1 MNKVIEIWS
10 TYPPPFG
17 GVSVHSMRLFNN
29 LRNKHNIIFEN
40 FNGATHSPQNYVF
53 AVKCQFIKV
62 FSYLFKPNRIIHL
75 HSNRLIV
82 WFLMILYPKS
92 TKIIVTIHN
101 QNLKKNL
108 SYYKNILLQI
118 FFRKVSYIFINDSE
132 FAKYLIDKYTID
144 TKKIVI
150 VPAFIPP
157 TEDESKSL
165 PLEIESF
172 LTRFKKIVSS
182 FAWKL
187 YKSDGKDV
195 YGIEQIIDAF
205 SFINENDKT
214 VGLVLLIPI
223 IKDQFFFKKIIN
235 KINNYKLDEF
245 VLIYNSHIPN
255 AFDLWRRSNLFLRCT
270 SSDIEGL
277 SIKEALYFN
286 VPVIASDVVKR
297 PNGVHLYTYGD
308 IKHLSTLMYE
318 ILKNLDDQSHSYNLQ
333 TYNLENGLTVID
345 EIYSRI

>member
-1 MNKVIEIWS
+1 MNKIIEIWS

-29 LRNKHNIIFEN
+29 LKYKHNIIFKN
-40 FNGATHSPQNYVF
+40 FNGKTHSPENNIF
-53 AVKCQFIKV
+53 KVKCQLINV
-62 FSYLFKPNRIIHL
+62 FTYLYKPNRIIHI
-75 HSNRLIV
+75 HSNRLGV

-92 TKIIVTIHN
+92 TKIIITIHN

-108 SYYKNILLQI
+108 SYYKNILLKI
-118 FFRKVSYIFINDSE
+118 FFRKVSYIFINDID

-144 TKKIVI
+144 TRKIII

-157 TEDESKSL
+157 TEDESKPL
-165 PLEIESF
+165 QLEIESF
-172 LTRFKKIVSS
+172 LTRFQKIVSS
-182 FAWKL
+182 FASKL
-187 YKSDGKDV
+187 YTSEGKDV
-195 YGIEQIIDAF
+195 YGIEQIIEAF
-205 SFINENDKT
+205 SYINEIDKT
-214 VGLVLLIPI
+214 VGLVLVIPI
-223 IKDQFFFKKIIN
+223 IEDQFLFKKIIN
-235 KINNYKLDEF
+235 KINNYKLNEF
-245 VLIYNSHIPN
+245 VLIYNSYIPN

-308 IKHLSTLMYE
+308 IKHLSILMYE
-318 ILKNLDDQSHSYNLQ
+318 ILQSLDDQSHSYDLQ
-333 TYNLENGLTVID
+333 TCNLESGLTIID